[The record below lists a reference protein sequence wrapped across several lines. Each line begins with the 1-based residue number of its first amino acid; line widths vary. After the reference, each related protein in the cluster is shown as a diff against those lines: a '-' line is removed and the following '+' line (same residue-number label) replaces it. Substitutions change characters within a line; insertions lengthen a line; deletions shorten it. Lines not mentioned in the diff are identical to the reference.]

1 MGDQILEVILSKVMK
16 CSLEF
21 KGWIF
26 MRLMSPFI
34 FMDKRNFFEW
44 TVLLQFIPAAF
55 IPAAF
60 ALQLQRHTIMHKVQC
75 THLFICVQPILF
87 HPLMGCSKCRIIHS
101 FIIEGLDWGRHKG
114 EAFLHQTTKTY
125 KTQLQF
131 FVSLAYAHNTVS
143 SHLRSTY
150 GDII

>member
-1 MGDQILEVILSKVMK
+1 MK

-44 TVLLQFIPAAF
+44 IVLLQFIPAAF
-55 IPAAF
+55 IPAVF
-60 ALQLQRHTIMHKVQC
+60 ALTAAIVQRHTIMYKVQC
-75 THLFICVQPILF
+75 THLYSYRTTTTINQSYFIPKWVAAANVNNSLF
-87 HPLMGCSKCRIIHS
+87 YNL
-101 FIIEGLDWGRHKG
+101 EGLYQEKAY

-131 FVSLAYAHNTVS
+131 FLSVAYAHNS
-143 SHLRSTY
+143 MS
-150 GDII
+150 